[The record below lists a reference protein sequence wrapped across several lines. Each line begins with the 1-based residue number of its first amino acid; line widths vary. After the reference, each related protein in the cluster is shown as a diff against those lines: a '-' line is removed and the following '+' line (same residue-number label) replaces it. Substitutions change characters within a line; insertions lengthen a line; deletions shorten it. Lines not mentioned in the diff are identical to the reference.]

1 MQTLA
6 TPRTVVTLDFLTL
19 PSLKNVAPATASTT
33 QVKVSP
39 AVSSGTTTGTGKLNQ
54 RFCGLSKPVAQDKGF
69 IHVAV

>member
-6 TPRTVVTLDFLTL
+6 TPRTVVTLYFLTL
-19 PSLKNVAPATASTT
+19 PSKNVAPATASTT

-54 RFCGLSKPVAQDKGF
+54 LLCGLKTSGTG
-69 IHVAV
+69 